1 MQVTVDIATLSPTAA
16 ERRRQIVAA
25 TIEVLAEV
33 GYAKTSFA
41 KIAEHASLSSTRLIS
56 YHFSGKDE
64 LMREALIA
72 AKDAAVEF
80 IAPRI
85 SAATGYRDWLAA
97 YITANMDFLRE
108 RTAVLRALIE
118 LNGNA
123 RAALGDQFAD
133 DAAVG
138 SPLDALEQALR
149 AGQRTGEFRRFDAHI
164 MAVAIRAA
172 VDTIAIGYAE
182 DPSGDIEATAAE
194 LVTLFDR
201 ATTSDTPDRIAT
213 PKGTP

>member
-1 MQVTVDIATLSPTAA
+1 MQVTLSPAA
-16 ERRRQIVAA
+16 SERRRQIVAA
-25 TIEVLAEV
+25 TLEVLAEA

-41 KIAEHASLSSTRLIS
+41 KIADHAGLSSTRLIS

-64 LMREALIA
+64 LMRAALIA

-80 IAPRI
+80 IGPRL
-85 SAATGYRDWLAA
+85 AAASGYRAWLAA
-97 YITANMDFLRE
+97 YLTANMAFMRE

-123 RAALGDQFAD
+123 RAALGDRFVD
-133 DAAVG
+133 DADVG

-149 AGQRTGEFRRFDAHI
+149 AGQQAGEFRRFDAHV
-164 MAVAIRAA
+164 MALTVRAA
-172 VDTIAIGYAE
+172 IDTLAIGYAE
-182 DPSGDIEATAAE
+182 NPSGDVDGLATE

-201 ATTSDTPDRIAT
+201 ATAT
-213 PKGTP
+213 EETTEVTISKGTR

>member
-1 MQVTVDIATLSPTAA
+1 MQVTDGAAAISPAAA

-25 TIEVLAEV
+25 TMQVLGEV

-41 KIAEHASLSSTRLIS
+41 KIAEHAGLSSTRLIS

-64 LMREALIA
+64 LMRDVLVA

-80 IAPRI
+80 IGPRI
-85 SAATGYRDWLAA
+85 MATTGHRAWLAA
-97 YITANMDFLRE
+97 YITANMEFMRD

-118 LNGNA
+118 LNSNA
-123 RAALGDQFAD
+123 RAALGDQFVD

-149 AGQRTGEFRRFDAHI
+149 EGQGAGAFRDFDAHV
-164 MAVAIRAA
+164 MAVALRAA
-172 VDTIAIGYAE
+172 IDTIAIGYAE
-182 DPSGDIEATAAE
+182 DRAADVELFAAE

-201 ATTSDTPDRIAT
+201 ATAA
-213 PKGTP
+213 

>member
-1 MQVTVDIATLSPTAA
+1 MQVTGEILSAAAA

-25 TIEVLAEV
+25 TLEVLAEA

-41 KIAEHASLSSTRLIS
+41 KIADHAGLSSTRLIS

-64 LMREALIA
+64 LMRAALIA

-80 IAPRI
+80 IGPRLAEV
-85 SAATGYRDWLAA
+85 SGYRSWLAA
-97 YITANMDFLRE
+97 YITANMAFMRE

-123 RAALGDQFAD
+123 RAALGDQFVD

-149 AGQRTGEFRRFDAHI
+149 EGQRTGEFRRFDAHV
-164 MAVAIRAA
+164 MAVTVRAA
-172 VDTIAIGYAE
+172 IGTIAIDYAE
-182 DPSGDIEATAAE
+182 SPSGDVDALAAE

-201 ATTSDTPDRIAT
+201 ATAADETPEIAT
-213 PKGTP
+213 SKGTR

>member
-1 MQVTVDIATLSPTAA
+1 MQVTPPPLSPTAA

-25 TIEVLAEV
+25 TVQVLAEA

-41 KIAEHASLSSTRLIS
+41 KIAEHAGLSSTRLIS

-64 LMREALIA
+64 LMREALVA
-72 AKDAAVEF
+72 AKDAAVAF
-80 IAPRI
+80 IGPRI
-85 SAATGYRDWLAA
+85 TATSGHRAWLAA
-97 YITANMDFLRE
+97 YITANMEFMRE

-118 LNGNA
+118 LNSAA
-123 RAALGDQFAD
+123 RAALGDQFVA

-149 AGQRTGEFRRFDAHI
+149 EGQRTGEFRRFDAHV
-164 MAVAIRAA
+164 MAVAVRAA
-172 VDTIAIGYAE
+172 IDTIAIGYAT
-182 DPSGDIEATAAE
+182 DPSGDVDAIAAE

-201 ATTSDTPDRIAT
+201 ATAAENTDESVTSR
-213 PKGTP
+213 GTQ